1 MCRNEY
7 GQRQDC
13 RHNNAN
19 YVRTQVVE
27 LRMYNIA
34 LGDFQ
39 GSQSTCMGLLGVV
52 SFHSMDCTFC
62 ETHDVY
68 IQRAS
73 CNCNIYTPTTF

>member
-39 GSQSTCMGLLGVV
+39 GSQSTCMGL
-52 SFHSMDCTFC
+52 
-62 ETHDVY
+62 
-68 IQRAS
+68 
-73 CNCNIYTPTTF
+73 